1 MLLNQKSKINLKP
14 KLKRFH
20 LRVESDAPL
29 NKTKKLQVGD
39 TLLCYFQKLR
49 SKESYVIS
57 YMVYMVY
64 IY

>member
-29 NKTKKLQVGD
+29 SKKKLQVED
-39 TLLCYFQKLR
+39 TMLGHYVMLCY
-49 SKESYVIS
+49 VIFKS
-57 YMVYMVY
+57 
-64 IY
+64 